1 MMNENVKIPLS
12 LLNQTIDLLE
22 CIDLETANFDP
33 ILLCYH
39 KIVLSAF
46 LKKKQSLE
54 LRKSYAKIIFAE
66 NEDKQWDARM
76 DYLQKKRHINGGP

>member
-1 MMNENVKIPLS
+1 MGENVKIPLS

-22 CIDLETANFDP
+22 CIDVANFDP

-46 LKKKQSLE
+46 LKKKQSVE
-54 LRKSYAKIIFAE
+54 LRKSYAKIIFAD
-66 NEDKQWDARM
+66 NEDKQWEARM
-76 DYLQKKRHINGGP
+76 NYLQKKRHVSDGS